1 MLGMGL
7 KIFLFLKNYHQNNI
21 KLKKIDFIF
30 DETKKTEDIVYHT
43 KEELE
48 KMLNE
53 NIKAKLDE
61 KGWLSN
67 DINSYTLKLQ
77 IIYERKYFMDKM
89 PFFIS
94 SDALLFP
101 IFRYNIFVLD
111 NSGKAI
117 RSFESAK
124 RTMGESW
131 NFHATWRL
139 KR

>member
-1 MLGMGL
+1 
-7 KIFLFLKNYHQNNI
+7 
-21 KLKKIDFIF
+21 
-30 DETKKTEDIVYHT
+30 
-43 KEELE
+43 
-48 KMLNE
+48 MLNE

-77 IIYERKYFMDKM
+77 IMYERKYFMDKM

-124 RTMGESW
+124 RTIFFLGEW